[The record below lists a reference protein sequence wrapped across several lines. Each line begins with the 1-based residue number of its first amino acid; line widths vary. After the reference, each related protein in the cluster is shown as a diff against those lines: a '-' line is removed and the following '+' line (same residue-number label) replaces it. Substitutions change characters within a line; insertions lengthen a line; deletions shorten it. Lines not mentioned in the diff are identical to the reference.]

1 MERCRADVQ
10 KLDFDV
16 SECLAWLGKDL
27 PDTGALVSF
36 VGTVRDSNHF
46 GRVQT
51 LTLEHY
57 PGMTEKS
64 LEQIIHK
71 AKSRFEILS
80 ALVIHRVGIL
90 KPQEQIVFVGVGSQ
104 HRQSAFQACEFIVD
118 ALKTEAVFW
127 KKETTA
133 QGENWV
139 SSQDAHA
146 LFKPPRT
153 PIS

>member
-1 MERCRADVQ
+1 MKRSRAAVQ
-10 KLDFDV
+10 ELDFEV
-16 SECLAWLGKDL
+16 SQCLAWLGKEL
-27 PDTGALVSF
+27 PDIGALVSF
-36 VGTVRDSNHF
+36 VGTVRDSNRF
-46 GRVQT
+46 GRVHT

-64 LEQIIHK
+64 LEQIIDK
-71 AKSRFEILS
+71 AKTRFEILS

-90 KPQEQIVFVGVGSQ
+90 KPQDQIVFVGVGSQ

-139 SSQDAHA
+139 SSQDAPA
-146 LFKPPRT
+146 FPKPPRT
-153 PIS
+153 QIS